1 MDGTQETALD
11 LTVEGGAGI
20 LWFYRNGLCHQKVQ
34 ARTSLMV
41 QRFKLCTSKA
51 GGGSPIPGWGA
62 KILHAACRQKIKILN
77 KKVAG
82 KSPSPALCCYLSI
95 SSLLPNVDA
104 WDNGSSCYEFGR
116 IMGAPQW
123 STRDLAD
130 AWNMVAFFGW
140 GGSQEELSIFFEGLS
155 GQRCPL

>member
-1 MDGTQETALD
+1 MGGTQATALD

-20 LWFYRNGLCHQKVQ
+20 LRFYRNGLCHQKVQ
-34 ARTSLMV
+34 ARTSLVV
-41 QRFKLCTSKA
+41 QRFKPCTSKA

-95 SSLLPNVDA
+95 SSRLPDVDT
-104 WDNGSSCYEFGR
+104 WDNGSSLGEFT
-116 IMGAPQW
+116 W
-123 STRDLAD
+123 E
-130 AWNMVAFFGW
+130 NY
-140 GGSQEELSIFFEGLS
+140 GGSSVEHQGLGRCLEHGSILWMWEGAKKSFLSALRG
-155 GQRCPL
+155 